1 MSQNFDRRLT
11 PARPDLAAKHLEGRI
26 VAARFVEGVAMQVKE
41 GVVDVKREPR
51 PDAPLDT
58 QAIYGDCVTVYDEEE
73 GWCWG
78 QLASDGYVGWIA
90 ANALWSRVDP
100 PTHVVRVARS
110 FVYPAANMK
119 APAILALP
127 LGAAVRIIERR
138 DDFLATSEG
147 GFLYAKHLLAAG
159 DYANDFVAVAETL
172 IGVPYLWGGKSPL
185 GIDCSGLVQ
194 CALARAGIAA
204 PRDSDLQ
211 QAGLGRPVAPD
222 EPLRRGD
229 LVFWKG
235 HVGIMRDAST
245 LLHANAT
252 HMLVSSEPF
261 EEVRERNLAA
271 GAGDVTAIKRLLP
284 DQEQRKH
291 DALS

>member
-1 MSQNFDRRLT
+1 MSERFDRRLT
-11 PARPDLAAKHLEGRI
+11 PARPEIAAKHLEGR
-26 VAARFVEGVAMQVKE
+26 VAAARFVEGVAMQVKE

-58 QAIYGDCVTVYDEEE
+58 QAIYGDCVTVYDDEE

-90 ANALWSRVDP
+90 ANALWSRVEA
-100 PTHVVRVARS
+100 PTHVVCVPRS
-110 FVYPAANMK
+110 FVYSAANMK
-119 APAILALP
+119 APTILALP
-127 LGAAVRIIERR
+127 LGAAVRIVEQR
-138 DDFLATSEG
+138 DAFLATSDG
-147 GFLYAKHLLAAG
+147 GFLYAKHLSSIGAHVG
-159 DYANDFVAVAETL
+159 DFVAVAETL

-194 CALARAGIAA
+194 CALALAGVAA

-211 QAGLGRPVAPD
+211 QGELGRPVTQE
-222 EPLRRGD
+222 EPLQRGD

-252 HMLVSSEPF
+252 HMLVTSEPL
-261 EEVRERNLAA
+261 EEVRARNVAA
-271 GAGDVTAIKRLLP
+271 GAGEVTAIKRLAS
-284 DQEQRKH
+284 QGASR
-291 DALS
+291 S